1 MDTQY
6 ILVVNNVPIVNRPMP
21 LLDAE
26 KWRSTIAQADVHIIK
41 ADDAEAIQ
49 RVELWRKCGWQFGPA
64 APSTLEL
71 ERSTR
76 AQYHTAPDAL
86 TVERDVIRMLRS
98 DLARA
103 LQNAGNPDSV
113 EAA

>member
-26 KWRSTIAQADVHIIK
+26 KWRATIAQADVHIIK

-64 APSTLEL
+64 APETLER

-76 AQYHTAPDAL
+76 FQYSTAPDAL
-86 TVERDVIRMLRS
+86 MAAREIIRMLRS
-98 DLARA
+98 DLAESSK
-103 LQNAGNPDSV
+103 NAGNPDSI